1 MVDNIEIIGIIAAFL
16 TTIAFI
22 PQVYKVVKSKS
33 TEGLSQ
39 TTFSIF
45 TVGVFLWLIYGFI
58 KNSVSMIIGNG
69 ITLILALIIL
79 SYLIKKQ
86 DFK

>member
-1 MVDNIEIIGIIAAFL
+1 MVDKIEIIGIIAAFL

-22 PQVYKVVKSKS
+22 PQVYKVVKSNR
-33 TEGLSQ
+33 TDGLSK

-45 TVGVFLWLIYGFI
+45 TIGVFLWLIYGFL
-58 KNSVSMIIGNG
+58 KNSFSMIIGNG

-79 SYLIKKQ
+79 SYLIKK
-86 DFK
+86 

>member
-1 MVDNIEIIGIIAAFL
+1 MVDKIEIIGVIAAFL

-22 PQVYKVVKSKS
+22 PQVNKVVKSNR
-33 TEGLSQ
+33 TDGLSK

-45 TVGVFLWLIYGFI
+45 TIGVFLWLIYGFL
-58 KNSVSMIIGNG
+58 KNSVSMKIGNG

-79 SYLIKKQ
+79 SYLIKK
-86 DFK
+86 

>member
-1 MVDNIEIIGIIAAFL
+1 MVDKIEIIGIIAAFL

-22 PQVYKVVKSKS
+22 PQVYKVVKSNR
-33 TEGLSQ
+33 TDGLSK

-45 TVGVFLWLIYGFI
+45 TIGVFLWLIYGFL

-79 SYLIKKQ
+79 SYLIKK
-86 DFK
+86 

>member
-1 MVDNIEIIGIIAAFL
+1 MVDKIEIIGIIAAFL

-22 PQVYKVVKSKS
+22 PQVYKVVKSNR
-33 TEGLSQ
+33 TDGLSK

-45 TVGVFLWLIYGFI
+45 TTGVFLWLIYGFL
-58 KNSVSMIIGNG
+58 KNSFSMIIGNG

-79 SYLIKKQ
+79 SYLIKK
-86 DFK
+86 

>member
-1 MVDNIEIIGIIAAFL
+1 MVDKIEIIGIIAAFL

-22 PQVYKVVKSKS
+22 PQVYKVVKSNR
-33 TEGLSQ
+33 TDGLSK

-45 TVGVFLWLIYGFI
+45 TIGVFLWLIYGFL

-69 ITLILALIIL
+69 ITLNLALIIL
-79 SYLIKKQ
+79 SYLIKK
-86 DFK
+86 

>member
-1 MVDNIEIIGIIAAFL
+1 MVDKIEIIGIIAAFL

-22 PQVYKVVKSKS
+22 PQVYKVVKSNS
-33 TEGLSQ
+33 TDGLSQ

-45 TVGVFLWLIYGFI
+45 TIGVFLWLIYGFL

-79 SYLIKKQ
+79 SYLIKK
-86 DFK
+86 

>member
-1 MVDNIEIIGIIAAFL
+1 MVDKIEIIGIIAAFL

-22 PQVYKVVKSKS
+22 PQVYKVIKSNR
-33 TEGLSQ
+33 TDGLSK

-45 TVGVFLWLIYGFI
+45 TIGVFLWLIYGFL

-79 SYLIKKQ
+79 SYLIKK
-86 DFK
+86 

>member
-1 MVDNIEIIGIIAAFL
+1 MVDKIEIIGIIAAFL

-22 PQVYKVVKSKS
+22 PQVNKVVKSNR
-33 TEGLSQ
+33 TDGLSK

-45 TVGVFLWLIYGFI
+45 TIGVFLWLIYGFL

-79 SYLIKKQ
+79 SYLIKK
-86 DFK
+86 

>member
-1 MVDNIEIIGIIAAFL
+1 MVDKIEIIGIIAAFL

-22 PQVYKVVKSKS
+22 PQVNKVVKSNR
-33 TEGLSQ
+33 TDGLSK

-45 TVGVFLWLIYGFI
+45 TIGVFLWLIYGFL
-58 KNSVSMIIGNG
+58 KNSFSMIIGNG

-79 SYLIKKQ
+79 SYLIKK
-86 DFK
+86 

>member
-1 MVDNIEIIGIIAAFL
+1 MVDKIEIIGIIAAFL

-22 PQVYKVVKSKS
+22 PQVYKVVKSNC
-33 TEGLSQ
+33 TDGLSQ

-45 TVGVFLWLIYGFI
+45 TIGVFLWLIYGFL

-79 SYLIKKQ
+79 SYLVKK
-86 DFK
+86 

>member
-1 MVDNIEIIGIIAAFL
+1 MVDKIEIIGIIAAFL

-22 PQVYKVVKSKS
+22 PQVYKVVKSNS
-33 TEGLSQ
+33 TDGRSQ

-45 TVGVFLWLIYGFI
+45 TIGVFLWLIYGFL

>member
-1 MVDNIEIIGIIAAFL
+1 MVDKIEIIGIIAAFL

-22 PQVYKVVKSKS
+22 PQVYKVVKSNR
-33 TEGLSQ
+33 TDGLSK

-45 TVGVFLWLIYGFI
+45 TVGVFLWLIYGFF
-58 KNSVSMIIGNG
+58 KRSVSMIIGNG

-79 SYLIKKQ
+79 SYLIKK
-86 DFK
+86 

>member
-22 PQVYKVVKSKS
+22 PQVYKVVKSNS
-33 TEGLSQ
+33 TDGLSQ

-45 TVGVFLWLIYGFI
+45 TIGVFLWLIYGFL

-79 SYLIKKQ
+79 SYLVKK
-86 DFK
+86 

>member
-1 MVDNIEIIGIIAAFL
+1 MVDKIEIIGIIAAFL

-22 PQVYKVVKSKS
+22 PQVYKVIKSNR
-33 TEGLSQ
+33 TDGLSK

-45 TVGVFLWLIYGFI
+45 TIGVFLWLIYGLL
-58 KNSVSMIIGNG
+58 KNSISMIIGNG

-79 SYLIKKQ
+79 SYLIKK
-86 DFK
+86 

>member
-1 MVDNIEIIGIIAAFL
+1 MVDKIEIIGIIAAFL
-16 TTIAFI
+16 TTFAFI
-22 PQVYKVVKSKS
+22 PQVYKVVKSNR
-33 TEGLSQ
+33 TDGLSQ

-45 TVGVFLWLIYGFI
+45 TIGVFLWLIYGFL

-79 SYLIKKQ
+79 SYLVKK
-86 DFK
+86 

>member
-1 MVDNIEIIGIIAAFL
+1 MVDKIEIIGIIAAFL

-22 PQVYKVVKSKS
+22 PQVYKVVKSNS
-33 TEGLSQ
+33 TDGLSQ

-45 TVGVFLWLIYGFI
+45 TIGVFLWLIYGFL

>member
-1 MVDNIEIIGIIAAFL
+1 MVDKIEIIGIIAAFL

-22 PQVYKVVKSKS
+22 PQVYKVVKSNS
-33 TEGLSQ
+33 TDGLSK

-45 TVGVFLWLIYGFI
+45 TVGVFLWLIYGFF
-58 KNSVSMIIGNG
+58 KRSVSMIIGNG

-79 SYLIKKQ
+79 SYLIKK
-86 DFK
+86 

>member
-1 MVDNIEIIGIIAAFL
+1 MVDKIEIIGIIAAFL

-22 PQVYKVVKSKS
+22 PQVYKVVKSNR
-33 TEGLSQ
+33 TDGLSK

-45 TVGVFLWLIYGFI
+45 TIGVFLWLIYGFL

-69 ITLILALIIL
+69 ITLILALIII
-79 SYLIKKQ
+79 SYLIKK
-86 DFK
+86 

>member
-1 MVDNIEIIGIIAAFL
+1 MVDKIEIIGVIAAFL

-22 PQVYKVVKSKS
+22 PQVYKVVKSNR
-33 TEGLSQ
+33 TDGLSK

-45 TVGVFLWLIYGFI
+45 TTGVFLWLIYGFL

-79 SYLIKKQ
+79 SYLIKK
-86 DFK
+86 

>member
-1 MVDNIEIIGIIAAFL
+1 MVDKIEIIGIIAAFL

-22 PQVYKVVKSKS
+22 PQVYKVVKSNS
-33 TEGLSQ
+33 TDGLSK

-45 TVGVFLWLIYGFI
+45 TVGVFLWLIYGFL

-79 SYLIKKQ
+79 SYLIKK
-86 DFK
+86 